1 VLLASAVSTSEA
13 EIVAVVTGFAGIIAA
28 CGGVLLAIRA
38 VRSKERRNAAKEYEQ
53 LVGQLDEARA
63 AQLSAERWA
72 HELAVLL
79 ARNGIDVPGQV
90 RREPYRPG
98 GHGVPDPADS
108 VSDLRGA
115 AGHLRRVHGDRR
127 GRGPD
132 DDDGD
137 RTGGT

>member
-28 CGGVLLAIRA
+28 CGGVLLAVRA

-63 AQLSAERWA
+63 AQLSAERYA
-72 HELAVLL
+72 HELGVLL

-90 RREPYRPG
+90 PREPYRPG
-98 GHGVPDPADS
+98 GHGVADPADS
-108 VSDLRGA
+108 VPDSGRLA
-115 AGHLRRVHGDRR
+115 EHLRRVHRDRR
-127 GRGPD
+127 DRGA
-132 DDDGD
+132 DDDGEG
-137 RTGGT
+137 TGGP